1 MNKRHFVPVIAG
13 VVVFGAV
20 TAFAAGFSVSSTT
33 IVSGSA
39 SVTGCNAAAA
49 VSYNTIWD
57 TTLKAYKVS
66 TAPVTTAASCH
77 GMAYKVTLQNGSNVS
92 IGEVTGTLDAVTGA
106 GSPDFSSLN
115 VPASSVSAIA
125 VTVTG

>member
-20 TAFAAGFSVSSTT
+20 TAFAAGFTVSSTT
-33 IVSGSA
+33 VVSGSTT
-39 SVTGCNAAAA
+39 VTGCNATAA
-49 VSYNTIWD
+49 VSYTTIWD
-57 TTLKAYKVS
+57 TTLKAYKVAI
-66 TAPVTTAASCH
+66 APVTTAASCH
-77 GMAYKVTLQNGSNVS
+77 GMGYKVTLQNSSNAS

-106 GSPDFSSLN
+106 ASPDFSSLG
-115 VPASSVSAIA
+115 VPASSVSAIS

>member
-1 MNKRHFVPVIAG
+1 MNKRHFAPVIAG

-20 TAFAAGFSVSSTT
+20 TAFAAGFTVSSTT
-33 IVSGSA
+33 VVSGSTT
-39 SVTGCNAAAA
+39 VTGCNATAA
-49 VSYNTIWD
+49 VSYTTIWD
-57 TTLKAYKVS
+57 TTLKAYKVN
-66 TAPVTTAASCH
+66 TAPVTTAAACH
-77 GMAYKVTLQNGSNVS
+77 GMGYKVTLQNASNAS

-106 GSPDFSSLN
+106 ASPDFSSLS

>member
-1 MNKRHFVPVIAG
+1 MNKRHFIPVIAG

-20 TAFAAGFSVSSTT
+20 TAFAAGFTVNSTT
-33 IVSGSA
+33 VVAGSA
-39 SVTGCNAAAA
+39 TVTGCNATAA

-66 TAPVTTAASCH
+66 TAPVTTSAACH
-77 GMAYKVTLQNGSNVS
+77 GMAYKVTLQNSGNTSL
-92 IGEVTGTLDAVTGA
+92 GEVTGTLDAVTGA
-106 GSPDFSSLN
+106 ASPDFSSQN
-115 VPASSVSAIA
+115 VLASSVSGIS